1 MRRILFLTCIGSLA
15 LALSAAGAAKD
26 KRTHKSARGKDSQSA
41 HVLSSKGSSQVG
53 RAGHAAVTRHSSA
66 PRASHSVARA
76 SHSPRRS
83 DMNTARASSTRTAQ
97 THSRAAAHREKSVA
111 DARHP
116 RSSHVTTAAR
126 TGSAR
131 TERANARAAANRERN
146 LARAGNERINRE
158 AAART
163 RAAQTNVTNA
173 SRSNLA
179 ANRGRNMTVGRNV
192 AVNRGGGNVRVVN
205 NWRSDRFRG
214 SDYSAFYNYSR
225 SWHDRSWWTNNYS
238 RIVFVL
244 GGWWYWNAGYW
255 YPAWGYAPYAHYPY
269 DGPIYGY
276 GELTPD
282 QIIANVQIQLQRD
295 GYYVGAIDGV
305 LGSQTRWALAA
316 FQADHG
322 LAITSA
328 VDQPTLATLGLT

>member
-1 MRRILFLTCIGSLA
+1 
-15 LALSAAGAAKD
+15 
-26 KRTHKSARGKDSQSA
+26 
-41 HVLSSKGSSQVG
+41 
-53 RAGHAAVTRHSSA
+53 
-66 PRASHSVARA
+66 
-76 SHSPRRS
+76 
-83 DMNTARASSTRTAQ
+83 
-97 THSRAAAHREKSVA
+97 
-111 DARHP
+111 
-116 RSSHVTTAAR
+116 
-126 TGSAR
+126 
-131 TERANARAAANRERN
+131 
-146 LARAGNERINRE
+146 
-158 AAART
+158 
-163 RAAQTNVTNA
+163 
-173 SRSNLA
+173 
-179 ANRGRNMTVGRNV
+179 MTVGRNV

-214 SDYSAFYNYSR
+214 SDYSAFYNYNR

-255 YPAWGYAPYAHYPY
+255 YPAWGYAPYAYYSY

-276 GELTPD
+276 GDLTPD

-316 FQADHG
+316 FQADHR